1 MFGAR
6 KPEAGPPGG
15 DQLSSSPSWRYARPR
30 VVTTRLFRAG
40 AAFQAAAGFFD
51 ERVSTDAARNR
62 ASSVVRRACASAPR
76 SRCFARV
83 SARPPKARV
92 SSRVAARASFPSLT
106 AARFFPLSHRHVVP
120 QHGLHL
126 PAVAR
131 GRTSEERL
139 GGAPGPRRLRVPPVH
154 VRRRS
159 GASPR
164 DDREPPVSRRDPNAA
179 SKRSAKKSRPTRRRE
194 TDQTDQTPRARAANH
209 EPRTTNARSER
220 RRRCFRRWLVHARR
234 RPGARRARTRAPHA
248 ALVQQR
254 RHRATVR
261 KRRPVRGTR
270 TRSLWSLR
278 DGPAHRG
285 VRRDRCLRPRRGPE
299 PIGDRAAAAVREW
312 GVRESPSRVE
322 SRAERSRRRRRKRES
337 R

>member
-15 DQLSSSPSWRYARPR
+15 DQLSSSPSWRYARPS

-76 SRCFARV
+76 SRRFARV
-83 SARPPKARV
+83 SARPPKAQV

-139 GGAPGPRRLRVPPVH
+139 GGAPGPRRLRAPQVH
-154 VRRRS
+154 VRRRP

-164 DDREPPVSRRDPNAA
+164 DDRESTVSRRDPNAA
-179 SKRSAKKSRPTRRRE
+179 SKCFGFTKKKNAHTRDSRLTRLA
-194 TDQTDQTPRARAANH
+194 TDATRLPIRA
-209 EPRTTNARSER
+209 PRTTNDS
-220 RRRCFRRWLVHARR
+220 
-234 RPGARRARTRAPHA
+234 
-248 ALVQQR
+248 
-254 RHRATVR
+254 
-261 KRRPVRGTR
+261 
-270 TRSLWSLR
+270 SLR
-278 DGPAHRG
+278 T
-285 VRRDRCLRPRRGPE
+285 
-299 PIGDRAAAAVREW
+299 AAAACSAAACSRETT
-312 GVRESPSRVE
+312 
-322 SRAERSRRRRRKRES
+322 A
-337 R
+337 

>member
-62 ASSVVRRACASAPR
+62 APSVVRRACASAPR

-92 SSRVAARASFPSLT
+92 SSRFAARASFPSLT

-131 GRTSEERL
+131 GRTSEKRL
-139 GGAPGPRRLRVPPVH
+139 GGAPGPRRLRAPKVH
-154 VRRRS
+154 VCRRP

-164 DDREPPVSRRDPNAA
+164 DDRESTVSRRDPNAA
-179 SKRSAKKSRPTRRRE
+179 SKCFGEKIRAPTRLA
-194 TDQTDQTPRARAANH
+194 TDATRLPMRAPRTTNDSSLTH
-209 EPRTTNARSER
+209 EPRTTPHLER
-220 RRRCFRRWLVHARR
+220 RRRRVRRRLVHARR
-234 RPGARRARTRAPHA
+234 RPDARRARARAPLA

-254 RHRATVR
+254 QRRAAVR
-261 KRRPVRGTR
+261 KRRRFDSVRGPPR
-270 TRSLWSLR
+270 WPGRLR
-278 DGPAHRG
+278 GGPAHRG
-285 VRRDRCLRPRRGPE
+285 VRRDRRLR
-299 PIGDRAAAAVREW
+299 
-312 GVRESPSRVE
+312 S
-322 SRAERSRRRRRKRES
+322 
-337 R
+337 